1 MCEPTTIMVG
11 LSIASAA
18 VSVYSQQQTAKA
30 QTAAIKQQQ
39 EHERE
44 EAHETAEEQLG
55 QRIRAQREQRARA
68 RVAAGE
74 SGALGAS
81 FAAMMNQ
88 SLQDQ
93 DMDAALV
100 AKQSAFTQRGIDD
113 RANTALAGIR
123 SPSALEAGLQ
133 IASAGMQG
141 YSAGLSISD
150 RLASSGTALT
160 DSAGNIAQSV
170 DEGTSLADAINT
182 GVAPRGYA

>member
-30 QTAAIKQQQ
+30 QTASIKQQQ

-44 EAHETAEEQLG
+44 EAYQSAEEQLG
-55 QRIRAQREQRARA
+55 QRIRQQREARARA

-81 FAAMMNQ
+81 FAAMINQ
-88 SLQDQ
+88 SLMDQ

-133 IASAGMQG
+133 IATAGMQG
-141 YSAGLSISD
+141 YNAGLSIKSKMP
-150 RLASSGTALT
+150 SGTNLT
-160 DSAGNIAQSV
+160 DVPAGSMSPVPAQSSPGLTIFG
-170 DEGTSLADAINT
+170 DPKT
-182 GVAPRGYA
+182 

>member
-30 QTAAIKQQQ
+30 QTASIKQQQ

-44 EAHETAEEQLG
+44 EAYESAEEELG
-55 QRIRAQREQRARA
+55 QRIRAQRERRARA

-74 SGALGAS
+74 SGALGNS
-81 FAAMMNQ
+81 FAASINQ
-88 SLQDQ
+88 MLQDQ
-93 DMDAALV
+93 NMESALV
-100 AKQSAFTQRGIDD
+100 AKNAAFAQRGIDD

-141 YSAGLSISD
+141 YSAGLGLEGRMSA
-150 RLASSGTALT
+150 ASKT
-160 DSAGNIAQSV
+160 
-170 DEGTSLADAINT
+170 T
-182 GVAPRGYA
+182 GVMSADGGMMSPVDNPPPTKLWTG

>member
-30 QTAAIKQQQ
+30 QTANIKQQQ

-44 EAHETAEEQLG
+44 EAHESAEEELG
-55 QRIRAQREQRARA
+55 QRIRAQRERRARA

-81 FAAMMNQ
+81 FAAQINQ
-88 SLQDQ
+88 SLMDQ
-93 DMDAALV
+93 DMEAALV
-100 AKQSAFTQRGIDD
+100 SKQAAFSQRGADD

-133 IASAGMQG
+133 IAGAGMAG
-141 YSAGLSISD
+141 YSAGLSLES
-150 RLASSGTALT
+150 RMTAAPKT
-160 DSAGNIAQSV
+160 VMGDAGPMSPVENP
-170 DEGTSLADAINT
+170 
-182 GVAPRGYA
+182 APTTLWPPSN